1 MSSSLKQAIEALR
14 TRIADAY
21 TAIANKGGILPATQ
35 DSANLPAA
43 IESISPGLA
52 IHFPS
57 SDFFKRVVILGDGHY
72 RIPSIQITSSIWAY
86 GDTLSF
92 DSLTTLYAYN
102 AALSVYVD
110 GLKKVLFPVLKEN
123 ISIGYGFFFE
133 SSHKIEYIYIGAN
146 GRGNNLKYLFWGNR
160 DRSSVKDVEFGQ
172 GFGHTIDIHDTLNS
186 SPITRETIVSHML
199 NRLYDFYADPLPG
212 FTPTLYLGTWLN
224 KLTTDDI
231 AIATNKGWTL
241 A

>member
-43 IESISPGLA
+43 IESISPGWA

-72 RIPSIQITSSIWAY
+72 SILPISISSSIWGY

-102 AALSVYVD
+102 SALSVAVG

-123 ISIGYGFFFE
+123 ISIGYGFFFQ
-133 SSHKIEYIYIGAN
+133 SSHKVEYIYIGAN
-146 GRGNNLKYLFWGNR
+146 GRGNNLKVIFWGNI

-172 GFGHTIDIHDTLNS
+172 GFGHTIAINDTQNS